1 MSFSQVFKLYIR
13 IFYENTLLLVV
24 GLSPFLGN
32 SNAETYSN
40 ITSGNY
46 TLDEDQFDV
55 VRLVRK
61 DKFHMIGTAKCI
73 SSHYKI
79 DFMVALK
86 EKTS

>member
-1 MSFSQVFKLYIR
+1 MAFL
-13 IFYENTLLLVV
+13 

-32 SNAETYSN
+32 SKAETYSN

-61 DKFHMIGTAKCI
+61 ENSHMFGTAKCI
-73 SSHYKI
+73 TKVTIKLISW
-79 DFMVALK
+79 
-86 EKTS
+86 

>member
-55 VRLVRK
+55 VR
-61 DKFHMIGTAKCI
+61 
-73 SSHYKI
+73 
-79 DFMVALK
+79 
-86 EKTS
+86 